1 MGTHRG
7 HNEGSITARRNA
19 HGDVTRYQAQ
29 VSVAGGR
36 RSQSFKTKAE
46 ARRWLV
52 QARAEAAQGRLN
64 PKRPPTL
71 AEYLTDTWLPTMADK
86 VKTRTLATYRL
97 NARRVPDWLGSI
109 RLDDLKP
116 AHFQR
121 LYTELSTAGKAPRTV
136 RQVHLMLHKALQD
149 ALTLDLVTR
158 NATTGAK
165 VPRIPHAEPRWY
177 SQAQLVHLFQVT
189 DGDRFAALWV
199 LLGTA
204 GLRLGEALGL
214 RWDDIDW
221 QRRTLTVRRT
231 LQRDRVHKALM
242 LTETKTKGSR
252 RTLTLTTGAI
262 EALKAHQ
269 DRQEWDKRRSGW
281 QERGLVFCTKYGG
294 MLDQS
299 RIHENWTPACAK
311 AGIPRYR
318 IHDLR
323 HSVASNLI
331 AGGMGLLEV
340 AHFLGHSNAAM
351 VTTVYGHVAP
361 SDHGRAAA
369 LMERLM
375 EMQPSAI

>member
-1 MGTHRG
+1 L
-7 HNEGSITARRNA
+7 
-19 HGDVTRYQAQ
+19 
-29 VSVAGGR
+29 
-36 RSQSFKTKAE
+36 K
-46 ARRWLV
+46 
-52 QARAEAAQGRLN
+52 
-64 PKRPPTL
+64 P
-71 AEYLTDTWLPTMADK
+71 
-86 VKTRTLATYRL
+86 RTLAAYRL
-97 NARRVPDWLGSI
+97 NASRVPEWLGSI
-109 RLDDLKP
+109 RLDELKP

-121 LYTELSTAGKAPRTV
+121 LYTELTKASKAPRTV
-136 RQVHLMLHKALQD
+136 RQVHMVLHKCLQD
-149 ALTLDLVTR
+149 ALTLDLVIR
-158 NATTGAK
+158 NATNGAK
-165 VPRIPHAEPRWY
+165 VPRIPQSEPQWY
-177 SQAQLVHLFQVT
+177 SQTQLVQLFQAT
-189 DGDRFAALWV
+189 EGDRFAALWV

-214 RWDDIDW
+214 KWDDIDW
-221 QRRTLTVRRT
+221 QRQTLTVRRT
-231 LQRDRVHKALM
+231 LGPDPVRKTLALA
-242 LTETKTKGSR
+242 ETKTKGSQ
-252 RTLTLTTGAI
+252 RTLTLTTRAI

-269 DRQEWDKRRSGW
+269 DRQEWDRRREGW
-281 QERGLVFCTKYGG
+281 QELRLIFCTKYGG

-299 RIHENWTPACAK
+299 RIHENWTPACEK

-340 AHFLGHSNAAM
+340 AHFLGHRNAAM